1 MMPGIYD
8 GEGRVIQFTN
18 KAGGGSGTPIDSVIS
33 SSPASSATGKPCDRC
48 GYPSGLGGVVSSCI
62 DCFVQD
68 GDLCLFEYDVSTPY
82 FLTRLRGGTCS
93 TASSDSPKVVLC
105 RARYLLENDFGDYSL
120 FSINCEDFAIYC
132 KTGQILKG
140 PNRIGQTCLFSVLM
154 AVPAFIIAPA
164 LVFASPLISM
174 HLSRLNTENL
184 RLKQRKIRV
193 EELSQY
199 LSS

>member
-8 GEGRVIQFTN
+8 GEGNVIQLTN
-18 KAGGGSGTPIDSVIS
+18 PDYAISGSFAS
-33 SSPASSATGKPCDRC
+33 SSTGNPCPRC
-48 GYPSGLGGVVSSCI
+48 GYHSGLGGVISSCV
-62 DCFVQD
+62 DCFVAG
-68 GDLCLFEYDVSTPY
+68 GDLCLFEYDVSTLY

-93 TASSDSPKVVLC
+93 TASSDSPKDVLH
-105 RARYLLENDFGDYSL
+105 RARYLLENGIGDYSL
-120 FSINCEDFAIYC
+120 LSINCEDFAIYC

-140 PNRIGQTCLFSVLM
+140 RNRIGQTCLFSVLM
-154 AVPAFIIAPA
+154 AAPAVIIAPA